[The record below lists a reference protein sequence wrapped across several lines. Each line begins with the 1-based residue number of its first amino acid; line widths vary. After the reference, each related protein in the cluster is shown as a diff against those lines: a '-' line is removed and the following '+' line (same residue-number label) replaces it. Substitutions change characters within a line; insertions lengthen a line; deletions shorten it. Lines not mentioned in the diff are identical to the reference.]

1 MWFTLRHF
9 GFERLGA
16 SIARSCELA
25 TTLGER
31 IAADDDFELLAPVT
45 LNVVCFRY
53 RAAGLD
59 EAELDRLNAEIA
71 IDVQE
76 SGAAV
81 LSTTRIGG
89 RNALRACII
98 NHRTRDE
105 DLDDRAR
112 RRSERRH
119 APRGAAPVAV

>member
-9 GFERLGA
+9 GADRLGA
-16 SIARSCELA
+16 SIARTCELA
-25 TTLGER
+25 AMLAER
-31 IAADDDFELLAPVT
+31 ISADADFELLAPVA

-53 RAAGLD
+53 RAPGFD
-59 EAELDRLNAEIA
+59 ERELNSLNAEIA

-98 NHRTRDE
+98 SHRTREE
-105 DLDDRAR
+105 DLAIVLDAVRSAGVR
-112 RRSERRH
+112 RGN
-119 APRGAAPVAV
+119 AVPAPV